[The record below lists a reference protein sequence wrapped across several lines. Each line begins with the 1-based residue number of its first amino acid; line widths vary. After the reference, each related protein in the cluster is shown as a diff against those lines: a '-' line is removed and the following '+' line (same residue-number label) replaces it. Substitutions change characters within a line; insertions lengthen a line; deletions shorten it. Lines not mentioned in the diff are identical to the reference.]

1 MKDTVNWEEASI
13 EGQIDLLLYNLSIE
27 RGINICR
34 NDAQKIVQVR
44 PMDAQQFATLV
55 VEAEGNNSACSR
67 NFDGIK
73 RRFTSM
79 FGKAAVLH

>member
-13 EGQIDLLLYNLSIE
+13 EGQIDLLLYDLSIE

-34 NDAQKIVQVR
+34 KDAQKILQAR
-44 PMDAQQFATLV
+44 PMDAQQFAELV
-55 VEAEGNNSACSR
+55 VEAEGSTPACSR
-67 NFDGIK
+67 NLDGIK